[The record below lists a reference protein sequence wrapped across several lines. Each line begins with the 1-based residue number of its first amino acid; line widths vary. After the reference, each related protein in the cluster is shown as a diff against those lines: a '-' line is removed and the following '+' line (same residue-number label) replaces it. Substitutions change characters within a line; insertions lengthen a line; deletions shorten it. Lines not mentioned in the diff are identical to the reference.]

1 MQAWPSP
8 PIRPLPGSGRP
19 LRIFD
24 TATSSVRALDSAP
37 TAHLYVCG
45 ITPYDATHLG
55 HAFTYLTYDLAQRV
69 LRDSGH
75 DVLYVQNVT
84 DVDDPLL
91 ERADRD
97 GLDWRDL
104 AAREIALFREDMTAL
119 RMLAPDSY
127 IGVVEAI
134 PMIVDMVAEL
144 VDRGAAYHVDDD
156 LYFSV
161 AAAPAFGDI
170 SHLSRAEMLAICAER
185 GGDPHRAGKKDP
197 LDPLLWRAQRP
208 GEPSWPSP
216 FGPGRPGWHIECSAI
231 ARHHLG
237 GVVDIQGG
245 GTDLSFP
252 HHECS
257 AAHAEVA
264 AGARPFARSYVHTAM
279 VSLDGHKMSKS
290 RGNLEFVSRLR
301 RAGTDLAALR
311 LALLDHR
318 HTAGWEWTAGLLAD
332 AVTRVERWRAAVAL
346 PAGPDAAGV
355 LAAVRERLADDLDAP
370 GALTAVDAWVDAA
383 LADAGGGSAGGG
395 SAGGGSAGGGSA
407 GSGSAGVGSSGGS
420 LRGSGGAAGAGGRRP
435 HWSRGSL
442 THCSV

>member
-8 PIRPLPGSGRP
+8 PVRPLPGPGRP
-19 LRIFD
+19 LRVFD
-24 TATSSVRALDSAP
+24 TAVAGVRPVGAGA

-69 LRDSGH
+69 LRDAGH
-75 DVLYVQNVT
+75 DVRYVQNVT

-91 ERADRD
+91 ERAERD

-104 AAREIALFREDMTAL
+104 AAREIALFREDMTML
-119 RMLAPDSY
+119 RILAPDAY
-127 IGVVEAI
+127 VGVVEAI

-144 VDRGAAYHVDDD
+144 VDRGAAYPVDNDV
-156 LYFSV
+156 YFSV
-161 AAAPAFGDI
+161 AAAPAFGEV
-170 SHLSRAEMLAICAER
+170 SHLDRAEMLTLCAER
-185 GGDPHRAGKKDP
+185 GGDPGRAGKKDP
-197 LDPLLWRAQRP
+197 LDPLLWRAERP

-245 GTDLSFP
+245 GTDLTFP

-264 AGARPFARSYVHTAM
+264 AAARPFARSYVHTAM

-301 RAGTDLAALR
+301 RVGADPGALR

-318 HTAGWEWTAGLLAD
+318 HTDDWEWTAPLLTAGERRID
-332 AVTRVERWRAAVAL
+332 RWRAAVAL
-346 PAGPDAAGV
+346 PAGPDATPL

-370 GALTAVDAWVDAA
+370 GALAAVDSWVGAA
-383 LADAGGGSAGGG
+383 LA
-395 SAGGGSAGGGSA
+395 
-407 GSGSAGVGSSGGS
+407 GSGAGTGV
-420 LRGSGGAAGAGGRRP
+420 AGAGGEAPALVSRLVDTLLGVDLEPVRP
-435 HWSRGSL
+435 
-442 THCSV
+442 

>member
-8 PIRPLPGSGRP
+8 LIRPLPGRGRP

-24 TATSSVRALDSAP
+24 TATSSVRPLDSAP
-37 TAHLYVCG
+37 TARLYVCG

-69 LRDSGH
+69 LRDAGH
-75 DVLYVQNVT
+75 TVLYVQNAT

-104 AAREIALFREDMTAL
+104 ADREIELFREDMTAL
-119 RMLAPDSY
+119 RMLPPDSY
-127 IGVVEAI
+127 VGVVEAI
-134 PMIVDMVAEL
+134 PMIVEMVAEL

-185 GGDPHRAGKKDP
+185 GGDPYRAGKKDP

-245 GTDLSFP
+245 GTDLTFP

-264 AGARPFARSYVHTAM
+264 TGTRPFARSYVHTAM

-301 RAGTDLAALR
+301 RVGTDLAALR

-318 HTAGWEWTAGLLAD
+318 HTGGWEWTAGLLSD

-346 PAGPDAAGV
+346 PAGPDATQV

-370 GALTAVDAWVDAA
+370 GALAAVDAWADAA
-383 LADAGGGSAGGG
+383 LADAGA
-395 SAGGGSAGGGSA
+395 A
-407 GSGSAGVGSSGGS
+407 GSGPTSSGPTGAS
-420 LRGSGGAAGAGGRRP
+420 PRGSGGAVGAGGEAPALVSRLVDTLLGVDLEPVRP
-435 HWSRGSL
+435 RGS
-442 THCSV
+442 

>member
-8 PIRPLPGSGRP
+8 PVRPLPGRGRP
-19 LRIFD
+19 LRVYD
-24 TATSSVRALDSAP
+24 TPVAGVRPVDPGA

-69 LRDSGH
+69 LRDAGH
-75 DVLYVQNVT
+75 DVRYVQNVT

-91 ERADRD
+91 ERAARD

-104 AAREIALFREDMTAL
+104 AEREIALFREDMAML
-119 RMLAPDSY
+119 RILAPDAY
-127 IGVVEAI
+127 VGVVEAI
-134 PMIVDMVAEL
+134 PMIVDMVGEL
-144 VDRGAAYHVDDD
+144 VDRGAAYQVENDV
-156 LYFSV
+156 YFSV
-161 AAAPAFGDI
+161 AAAPAFGEVSRLD
-170 SHLSRAEMLAICAER
+170 RAEMLELCAQR
-185 GGDPHRAGKKDP
+185 GGDPERAGKKDP
-197 LDPLLWRAQRP
+197 LDPLLWRAERP

-231 ARHHLG
+231 ARHHLD
-237 GVVDIQGG
+237 GVVDLQGG
-245 GTDLSFP
+245 GTDLMFP

-264 AGARPFARSYVHTAM
+264 TGTRPFARSYVHTAM

-301 RAGTDLAALR
+301 RVGADPGALR

-318 HTAGWEWTAGLLAD
+318 HTDDWEWTADLLTAGAARID
-332 AVTRVERWRAAVAL
+332 RWRAAVAL
-346 PAGPDAAGV
+346 SAGPDATPL

-370 GALTAVDAWVDAA
+370 GALAAVDSWVGAA
-383 LADAGGGSAGGG
+383 LADP
-395 SAGGGSAGGGSA
+395 
-407 GSGSAGVGSSGGS
+407 
-420 LRGSGGAAGAGGRRP
+420 GAGTGPAGIGGEAPALVARLVDTLLGVDLEPVRP
-435 HWSRGSL
+435 
-442 THCSV
+442 